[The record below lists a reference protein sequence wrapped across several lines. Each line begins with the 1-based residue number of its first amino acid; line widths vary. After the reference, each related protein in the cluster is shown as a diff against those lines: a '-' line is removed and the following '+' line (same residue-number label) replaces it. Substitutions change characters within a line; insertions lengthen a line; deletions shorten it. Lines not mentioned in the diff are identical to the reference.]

1 MKKINSN
8 IDVDTN
14 VLEAVF
20 IPRRFII
27 LWITLVYIASML
39 LEFRN
44 NILSMDSFFFTII
57 IVIHTIFHWYASSL
71 KNRQLLYFFFVQL
84 FIVFLAA
91 FIVPN
96 GSIAIFV
103 GLAPILIAQSLYV
116 YNNIFKVM
124 AVFTLMYAIFC
135 IAISMN
141 YGVNKVAILIS
152 MFLLVLAII
161 IPFSYINKQQY
172 DARNRIQRYI
182 QELESAYMRVEEL
195 TLANERQRM
204 ARDLHDTLAQGVA
217 SLIMQLEAIDAHMQK
232 GNTRRSQEI
241 MKQTMIRAR
250 QTLHDARLVI
260 DDLRHTTNSF
270 NKAVEEEVQ
279 RFSEATSIHVRF
291 TIQSPPHISSLV
303 KEHCLYVIRE
313 CLTNIAKHS
322 QATDVHLKVE
332 YSDSLERLT
341 IEVED
346 NGIGFDTG
354 YIGKNPG
361 HYGLIGLNERVRLIN
376 GEIHILSEK
385 VKGTK
390 VCIQVPINN
399 EGDSDEV

>member
-1 MKKINSN
+1 M
-8 IDVDTN
+8 
-14 VLEAVF
+14 
-20 IPRRFII
+20 
-27 LWITLVYIASML
+27 
-39 LEFRN
+39 
-44 NILSMDSFFFTII
+44 
-57 IVIHTIFHWYASSL
+57 
-71 KNRQLLYFFFVQL
+71 
-84 FIVFLAA
+84 FLAA
-91 FIVPN
+91 FIASN
-96 GSIAIFV
+96 ASIAIFV
-103 GLAPILIAQSLYV
+103 GLTPILIAQSLYV
-116 YNNIFKVM
+116 YHNIFKVI

-135 IAISMN
+135 TAISIN
-141 YGVNKVAILIS
+141 YGVNKLAILIS

-172 DARNRIQRYI
+172 DARNRIQSYL

-232 GNTRRSQEI
+232 GNTVRSQEI

-303 KEHCLYVIRE
+303 KEHCLYVISE

-322 QATDVHLKVE
+322 QATEVNLKVE
-332 YSDSLERLT
+332 YIDDLEKLT

-354 YIGKNPG
+354 DIGKSPG
-361 HYGLIGLNERVRLIN
+361 HYGLIGLNERVRLMN

-385 VKGTK
+385 MKGTK
-390 VCIQVPINN
+390 VYIQVPINN
-399 EGDSDEV
+399 EGDSHEV

>member
-8 IDVDTN
+8 IDLGTN

-20 IPRRFII
+20 IPRSFII

-39 LEFRN
+39 LEFRHN
-44 NILSMDSFFFTII
+44 TFSMDSFFFTFV

-71 KNRQLLYFFFVQL
+71 KNRQLLYFFFIQL
-84 FIVFLAA
+84 FIVFFAA

-96 GSIAIFV
+96 SSIAIVV
-103 GLAPILIAQSLYV
+103 GLTPILIAQSLYV
-116 YNNIFKVM
+116 YHNIFKVM
-124 AVFTLMYAIFC
+124 AVFTFMYGIFC
-135 IAISMN
+135 TAISIN
-141 YGVNKVAILIS
+141 YGMSKVTILIS

-161 IPFSYINKQQY
+161 IPFSYINKQQF
-172 DARNRIQRYI
+172 DARNRIQSYI
-182 QELESAYMRVEEL
+182 KELESAYMRVEEL

-204 ARDLHDTLAQGVA
+204 ARDLHDTLAQGLA

-232 GNTRRSQEI
+232 GNTERSQEI

-250 QTLHDARLVI
+250 QTLRDARLVI

-270 NKAVEEEVQ
+270 NEAVEEEVQ
-279 RFSEATSIHVRF
+279 RFSEATSIHVGF

-303 KEHCLYVIRE
+303 KEHCLYIISE

-322 QATDVHLKVE
+322 QATNINLKVE
-332 YSDSLERLT
+332 YIDALEKLT

-346 NGIGFDTG
+346 NGIGFDTR

-361 HYGLIGLNERVRLIN
+361 HYGLIGLNERVRLIK

-385 VKGTK
+385 MEGTK
-390 VCIQVPINN
+390 VHIQVPINK
-399 EGDSDEV
+399 EGDSHEA

>member
-1 MKKINSN
+1 MKKLKSN
-8 IDVDTN
+8 IDLDTN
-14 VLEAVF
+14 LLEAVF

-39 LEFRN
+39 LEFHD
-44 NILSMDSFFFTII
+44 NIFSMDSFFFTII

-71 KNRQLLYFFFVQL
+71 KNSQLLYFFFIQL
-84 FIVFLAA
+84 FIVFFAA

-96 GSIAIFV
+96 GSIAVFV
-103 GLAPILIAQSLYV
+103 GLTPILIAQSLYV
-116 YNNIFKVM
+116 YNKIFKVI

-135 IAISMN
+135 VAISIN
-141 YGVNKVAILIS
+141 YGVNKLSILIS

-161 IPFSYINKQQY
+161 IPFSYINKQQF

-217 SLIMQLEAIDAHMQK
+217 GLIMQLEAIDAHMQT
-232 GNTRRSQEI
+232 GNTKRSQEI
-241 MKQTMIRAR
+241 IKQTMIRAR
-250 QTLHDARLVI
+250 KTLHDARLVI

-270 NKAVEEEVQ
+270 NEAVEEEVQ

-291 TIQSPPHISSLV
+291 NIQSPPLISNLV
-303 KEHCLYVIRE
+303 KEHCLYLISE
-313 CLTNIAKHS
+313 CLTNIVKHS
-322 QATDVHLKVE
+322 QATDVNIEVD
-332 YSDSLERLT
+332 YMYDLEKLT
-341 IEVED
+341 IEIED

-361 HYGLIGLNERVRLIN
+361 HYGLIGLNERVRLIK
-376 GEIHILSEK
+376 GEIHISSEK
-385 VKGTK
+385 MKGTK
-390 VCIQVPINN
+390 VHIQVPMNK
-399 EGDSDEV
+399 EGDRYEV

>member
-1 MKKINSN
+1 MKKMNSN

-20 IPRRFII
+20 IPRRFIV
-27 LWITLVYIASML
+27 LWITLVYIASIL

-103 GLAPILIAQSLYV
+103 GLTPILIAQSLHV

-124 AVFTLMYAIFC
+124 AVFTFMYAIFC
-135 IAISMN
+135 TAISMN

-172 DARNRIQRYI
+172 DARNRIQSYI

-241 MKQTMIRAR
+241 MQQTMIRAR

-303 KEHCLYVIRE
+303 KEHCLYVICE